1 MDLKMTGAGLQN
13 QANVT
18 QTMKQRMNYLV
29 ARQGIVAGNVA
40 NASTPGYISQ
50 DLSFAGTLQK
60 AGINLDKTHAYHI
73 EGKDNTT
80 RSLGKVTQDKT
91 HMREDGNSV
100 KLDEEMLKLN
110 DIQMNYR
117 LMTRL
122 YSKHA
127 GMHKLALQGSR

>member
-1 MDLKMTGAGLQN
+1 MDLKMTGYGTQK
-13 QANVT
+13 QANLT
-18 QTMKQRMNYLV
+18 ETMKRRMNYLI

-50 DLSFAGTLQK
+50 DLSFAGEVRR
-60 AGINLDKTHAYHI
+60 AGINLDTTHIKHI
-73 EGKDNTT
+73 EGQNSSVK
-80 RSLGKVTQDKT
+80 SLGKMTYDKS

-117 LMTRL
+117 LITRL

-127 GMHKLALQGSR
+127 SMHRLALQGNR